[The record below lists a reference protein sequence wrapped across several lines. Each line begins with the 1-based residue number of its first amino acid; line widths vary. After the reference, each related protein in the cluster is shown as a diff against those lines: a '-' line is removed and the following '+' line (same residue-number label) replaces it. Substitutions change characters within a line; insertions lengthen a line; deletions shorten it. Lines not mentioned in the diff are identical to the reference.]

1 MAIDIDLSR
10 DSVARVREA
19 ADIVEVVGEQVRLR
33 RRGRT
38 LEGLCPFHEEKTP
51 SFSVDP
57 DKGLYYC
64 FGCHQ
69 GGDIFKF
76 VMQTARLS
84 FAEAVEQLARR
95 YGVKLPPRSPDGERR
110 RQESDRLRT
119 LLEEAQAF
127 FVARLAGTDGA
138 AARRELE
145 RRGFGPATWPEF
157 GFGWAPDDWRQLTD
171 ELGRRHP
178 AGTLIAAGLAVQPD
192 SRSSPYDRF
201 RKRITFPIR
210 SVDGRLIA
218 FGGRILGEGEPKYL
232 NSPENPLFQKRST
245 LFCLDRARKPA
256 DEVGELLVV
265 EGYFDCLSLHRVG
278 ITNTVAT
285 LGTALTPDHARLLRR
300 RLGEGERVVL
310 CYDADEAGRR
320 AAMTGIRVLL
330 EAGVDVAVLV
340 LPDGT
345 DPDDAVRSGGAAA
358 VRELLQRPASAL
370 EFLLAGLPD
379 QPEALRRE
387 GIKLAPLVCAARN
400 PATRQNLIEELAR
413 RLYLRPRDIEE
424 HGRAA
429 ARREGPSS
437 SRRDAARRPAAP
449 GERHLARTLLECPPA
464 WRARIVELVRP
475 DLLSDDRVRSLLEAA
490 IELAPGLEPADA
502 VRELLGRCADEG
514 VTSFVAELCNSD
526 WPELTDAS
534 IRSQLRALLDRQGRE
549 LARRLAPRIRAAEE
563 RGDHQELEL
572 LLAEKARLR
581 QKSAEF

>member
-1 MAIDIDLSR
+1 VASDFDLSR

-19 ADIVEVVGEQVRLR
+19 ADIVEIVGEQVRLR

-38 LEGLCPFHEEKTP
+38 FEGLCPFHEEKTP

-76 VMQTARLS
+76 LMQTARLS

-127 FVARLAGTDGA
+127 FADRLAGTDGV

-145 RRGFGPATWPEF
+145 RRGFARSTWAEF

-178 AGTLIAAGLAVQPD
+178 VGTLIAAGLSVQPD
-192 SRSSPYDRF
+192 SKSSPYDRF

-210 SVDGRLIA
+210 SIDGRLIA

-278 ITNTVAT
+278 ITNAVAT

-300 RLGEGERVVL
+300 RLGGGDRIVL

-345 DPDDAVRSGGAAA
+345 DPDDVVRAGGAAA
-358 VRELLQRPASAL
+358 VRALLERPASAID
-370 EFLLAGLPD
+370 FLLAGLPE
-379 QPEALRRE
+379 QPEAMRRE
-387 GIKLAPLVCAARN
+387 GLKLAPLVCSASNAAV
-400 PATRQNLIEELAR
+400 RQNLVEELAR
-413 RLYLRPRDIEE
+413 RLYLRPREIEE
-424 HGRAA
+424 HGRAP
-429 ARREGPSS
+429 ARREGSS
-437 SRRDAARRPAAP
+437 TGRRPAAARTAAP
-449 GERHLARTLLECPPA
+449 GERHLARIMIEASPQ
-464 WRARIVELVRP
+464 WRARILERVRP
-475 DLLSDDRVRSLLEAA
+475 DLIDDDRVRSLVEAA
-490 IELAPGLEPADA
+490 AELSADAPPDEA
-502 VRELLGRCADEG
+502 VRELLAKCADEG
-514 VTSFVAELCNSD
+514 VTSFVAELCNTD
-526 WPELTDAS
+526 WPELTDGS
-534 IRSQLRALLDRQGRE
+534 IRSQMRALLEHQGRE

-563 RGDHQELEL
+563 RADHGELEE

-581 QKSAEF
+581 RKSAEF

>member
-1 MAIDIDLSR
+1 VASDIDLNR
-10 DSVARVREA
+10 DSVTRVREA
-19 ADIVEVVGEQVRLR
+19 ADIVEIVGEQVRLR

-38 LEGLCPFHEEKTP
+38 FEGLCPFHEEKTP

-76 VMQTARLS
+76 LMQTSRLS

-127 FVARLAGTDGA
+127 FVDRLARADGA
-138 AARRELE
+138 AAGRELE
-145 RRGFGPATWPEF
+145 RRGFARATWAEF

-171 ELGRRHP
+171 ELVRRHP
-178 AGTLIAAGLAVQPD
+178 AGTLIAAGLSVQPD

-210 SVDGRLIA
+210 SIDGRLVA

-232 NSPENPLFQKRST
+232 NSPENPIFQKRST
-245 LFCLDRARKPA
+245 LFCLDRARKSA
-256 DEVGELLVV
+256 DEAGELLVV

-300 RLGEGERVVL
+300 RLGGGDRVVL

-345 DPDDAVRSGGAAA
+345 DPDDVVRSGGAEA
-358 VRELLQRPASAL
+358 VRELLERPASAL

-379 QPEALRRE
+379 QPEALRRA
-387 GIKLAPLVCAARN
+387 GLKLAPLVCSASNAAV
-400 PATRQNLIEELAR
+400 RQNLVEELAR
-413 RLYLRPRDIEE
+413 RLYLRPGDIEE
-424 HGRAA
+424 HGRDP
-429 ARREGPSS
+429 ARREGQPPQ
-437 SRRDAARRPAAP
+437 RRAASAKSAAP
-449 GERHLARTLLECPPA
+449 GERHLARILLEGTPE
-464 WRARIVELVRP
+464 WRARILEQVRP
-475 DLLSDDRVRSLLEAA
+475 ELIDDDRVRSLVEAA
-490 IELAPGLEPADA
+490 ADLAADAQPDEA
-502 VRELLGRCADEG
+502 VREMLTRCADEK

-526 WPELTDAS
+526 WPELTDDS
-534 IRSQLRALLDRQGRE
+534 IRSQLRVLLERQGRE

-563 RGDHQELEL
+563 RGDHHELEL

-581 QKSAEF
+581 RKSAEF